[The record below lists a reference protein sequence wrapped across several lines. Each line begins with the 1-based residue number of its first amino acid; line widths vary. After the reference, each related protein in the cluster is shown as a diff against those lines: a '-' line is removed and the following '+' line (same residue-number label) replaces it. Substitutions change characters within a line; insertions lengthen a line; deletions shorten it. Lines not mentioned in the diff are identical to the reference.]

1 MKIMNIEAAA
11 FERLLEKV
19 QSLCLIIEDA
29 SEKHRT
35 KMLGDWID
43 NQEACLMLGL
53 SSRKMQALRD
63 GGKIAYT
70 RIERRVF
77 YRKDDIIRYLEKHL
91 KQNSSTT

>member
-1 MKIMNIEAAA
+1 MKIMNIEATA

-53 SSRKMQALRD
+53 SSRKMQTLRD
-63 GGKIAYT
+63 GGKLL
-70 RIERRVF
+70 
-77 YRKDDIIRYLEKHL
+77 IRELSVGSFTEKM
-91 KQNSSTT
+91 T

>member
-1 MKIMNIEAAA
+1 MNIEATA

-43 NQEACLMLGL
+43 NQEACLMLGYLPGKCRHCVMAEKLLIREL
-53 SSRKMQALRD
+53 SVGSFTEKM
-63 GGKIAYT
+63 T
-70 RIERRVF
+70 
-77 YRKDDIIRYLEKHL
+77 
-91 KQNSSTT
+91 

>member
-70 RIERRVF
+70 RVF

-91 KQNSSTT
+91 KQNSSAT

>member
-1 MKIMNIEAAA
+1 MNIEATA

-53 SSRKMQALRD
+53 SSRK
-63 GGKIAYT
+63 AYT

-77 YRKDDIIRYLEKHL
+77 YRKDDIISYLEKHL